1 MKAKHVLKCTTAA
14 VALALS
20 AMAGQANAWT
30 FTTSGKIDN
39 GTDYHG
45 FFGASGSDLSGLSYT
60 DVITLDPALYQY
72 QSSDTY
78 QHSGNGSLTGTATD
92 TLTIN
97 GITQVFTWDLSQSN
111 YGQSYLFNTRTQGI
125 ASLDQAYQYQYG
137 NNANGRYL
145 NNQSYVFSYY
155 HSMNL
160 GLGYDQNWSYHVQSD
175 DSGLTNIYSTSKNGD
190 PDFNFAGTPTFIA
203 INNVTAVPEPETYG
217 LMLAGLGLVGFAA
230 RRKRVAKA

>member
-60 DVITLDPALYQY
+60 DVITLDPALYSIQY
-72 QSSDTY
+72 SDAY
-78 QHSGNGSLTGTATD
+78 YHYGDVSLTGTATD

-111 YGQSYLFNTRTQGI
+111 DGNSFLSIQTVSIYFDE
-125 ASLDQAYQYQYG
+125 AAQYQTGY
-137 NNANGRYL
+137 NANGRRLDNY
-145 NNQSYVFSYY
+145 SYVLAYY
-155 HSMNL
+155 NPTNL
-160 GLGYDQNWSYHVQSD
+160 SLEFEQNWSHHVQSRD
-175 DSGLTNIYSTSKNGD
+175 IANTFIHSVSKSGDSDFIIY
-190 PDFNFAGTPTFIA
+190 GTPTDFA

>member
-1 MKAKHVLKCTTAA
+1 MKAKHVLKSTTAA

-20 AMAGQANAWT
+20 AIAGQANAWT

-60 DVITLDPALYQY
+60 DVITLDPALYSIQY
-72 QSSDTY
+72 SDAY
-78 QHSGNGSLTGTATD
+78 YHYGDVSLTGTATD

-111 YGQSYLFNTRTQGI
+111 SGESFLANYATQTGFNY
-125 ASLDQAYQYQYG
+125 DEAYQYQTGY
-137 NNANGRYL
+137 NTNGRYL
-145 NNQSYVFSYY
+145 QNQSYLVAYNPT
-155 HSMNL
+155 NL
-160 GLGYDQNWSYHVQSD
+160 GLGYDQNWSYHVQFGDGAYAYIAS
-175 DSGLTNIYSTSKNGD
+175 SNKNGD
-190 PDFNFAGTPTFIA
+190 YDFIINATPTDIA